1 MKTAT
6 ADCRHR
12 LSDAL
17 GTEYFRLPPGVG
29 RGARGT
35 LVIVHGQ
42 NRDVDSLVAA
52 FLPYAI
58 RLGLDLIA
66 PEFTATRH
74 RGYQR
79 LLTSDPSRNAVDVLD
94 EVLSDAGVGVNE
106 RVLLFGFSGGA
117 QFAHRYAIA
126 RPDRILALSIAAA
139 GWYTFPTPNQP
150 FPYGV
155 APGSLPVGDDD
166 LLSGLLTFPVQVLVG
181 ERDTNRDASL
191 RSSRRVDRHQ
201 GPNRVS
207 RALAWVEAMRRLA
220 PDAGPPD
227 LQILPGV
234 GHRFDRCVRA
244 GMIESA
250 IAWFSRQLD
259 RSKAPSP
266 RRGSGEQCDMS
277 SPSIAAIGVE

>member
-1 MKTAT
+1 MKPAT
-6 ADCRHR
+6 AHCRHR

-17 GTEYFRLPPGVG
+17 GTEYYRRPLGVR
-29 RGARGT
+29 RGVRGT
-35 LVIVHGQ
+35 LVLVHGQ

-52 FLPYAI
+52 FSPSAE

-66 PEFTATRH
+66 PEFTSTRH

-79 LLTSDPSRNAVDVLD
+79 LSTSDPSRSAVNVLD
-94 EVLSDAGVGVNE
+94 EVLFDAGVRVNE

-126 RPDRILALSIAAA
+126 RPGRILALSIAAA

-155 APGSLPVGDDD
+155 ARGSVPVSDGD

-191 RSSRRVDRHQ
+191 RSSRRVDRQQ

-220 PDAGPPD
+220 PDVGPPE
-227 LQILPGV
+227 LQILPGA
-234 GHRFDRCVRA
+234 GHRFGKCVRA
-244 GMIESA
+244 GMIESVT
-250 IAWFSRQLD
+250 AWFQRQLD
-259 RSKAPSP
+259 KSTAPSSRHEDGQQSDSFTP
-266 RRGSGEQCDMS
+266 A
-277 SPSIAAIGVE
+277 IAIIGVE